1 ALQSLRPDIRIMGAG
16 EAVEIYKEV
25 GLPEAVVQR
34 FKVSEM
40 KGSHGIGHTRMATE
54 SAVTTMGAHPFSTG
68 PDQCLVH
75 NGSLSNH
82 NNLRR
87 ELIREGMRFETEN
100 DTEVAA
106 AYLTASMAHGKNLE
120 EALEREAGT
129 RQQRV
134 KVLGVKEV
142 GRKENHFLPAVM
154 LIYLSKRT
162 QEVRVRF
169 AVDGR
174 LSTEHEKAFLTA
186 GGIEK
191 LGIRDSVVQSDQRP
205 ELPALIGTELAAE
218 ASRHLSSSDDGS
230 KLKLRA
236 SIARFRAEVSRQE
249 RPVNPAMADAGGNA
263 YAAAIAEAERAER
276 ELATLKVR
284 PIAVYEHPPLLQ
296 QALDTAQTRLLIIS
310 PWITPAV
317 VDQHFVRRLR
327 AALER
332 GVKVRIGYG
341 LHSHRQAR
349 PKPNDAE
356 KALSEISTRN
366 SALEF
371 VWLGNTHAKILLK
384 DSEWFVVS
392 SFNWLSF
399 RGDPGRTFREEWG
412 MFVGVSSVVDKYHDE
427 LLARFNQGKV
437 VGKPQ
442 TGAAPQ

>member
-1 ALQSLRPDIRIMGAG
+1 
-16 EAVEIYKEV
+16 
-25 GLPEAVVQR
+25 
-34 FKVSEM
+34 
-40 KGSHGIGHTRMATE
+40 
-54 SAVTTMGAHPFSTG
+54 
-68 PDQCLVH
+68 
-75 NGSLSNH
+75 
-82 NNLRR
+82 
-87 ELIREGMRFETEN
+87 
-100 DTEVAA
+100 
-106 AYLTASMAHGKNLE
+106 
-120 EALEREAGT
+120 
-129 RQQRV
+129 
-134 KVLGVKEV
+134 
-142 GRKENHFLPAVM
+142 
-154 LIYLSKRT
+154 
-162 QEVRVRF
+162 
-169 AVDGR
+169 
-174 LSTEHEKAFLTA
+174 
-186 GGIEK
+186 
-191 LGIRDSVVQSDQRP
+191 
-205 ELPALIGTELAAE
+205 
-218 ASRHLSSSDDGS
+218 
-230 KLKLRA
+230 
-236 SIARFRAEVSRQE
+236 RQE